1 MARILILSHDVI
13 GARMAGTGIRYW
25 EMARTLAHEHAVVL
39 LAPQSPAL
47 DGIAV
52 PEGVTCGHFV
62 WGDAASLAPAL
73 ATADLVIANG
83 LLLHPF
89 PLLAELAQPLVLD
102 LYDPVALENLEVLR
116 HAPPEQRTQQA
127 ALDRQMLQQQLAG
140 GDFLMCATERQRDL
154 YLGALLAS
162 GQITPML
169 TDSDPTL
176 RHLLDV
182 VPFGV
187 AAEPP
192 QQQAHALRGVLPA
205 IPADAVIVLW
215 TGGLWDWL
223 DPLTLIRAMPA
234 VVAACPQVRLVF
246 LAGSHPGT
254 IQPMQ
259 MPQRAEALA
268 AELGLLDTH
277 IIFYREWVPY
287 AQRADVLL
295 DADIAVSLHRNHLET
310 TYAAVR
316 SRFLDHLW
324 AGLPSVVS
332 AGDAAAALV
341 QSYDLGYTVAPEDE
355 PGVARA
361 LIALAQQPALRQ
373 HHAQQAQQLAPHYRW
388 EQVLT
393 PLRRFC
399 QQPAKRPRPL
409 AAAPPTQMG
418 LAAEEQPMP
427 NQLDELIQR
436 AEQLWQFGNP
446 ADPGGRISRLAR
458 YTFARLLAPVIAQ
471 QRDFNAVSMQIFY
484 TIYAQQQQQQQLA
497 VQLEAL
503 LAQILTIQEDLHR
516 RLDAYER
523 ASQQWFIQHQQ
534 WLEQNIS
541 DLHARIDTVAEHTG
555 VVSEYANV
563 TRRDLDG
570 RIDLLA
576 TTAGDLHDRVTRL
589 TYTMQLLDEA
599 IAAADESS
607 AALAVQL
614 AALQPPS
621 PLPPVPVKPAA
632 PRRTRTRST
641 SAANPD
647 LPAATPP
654 RPARSREKRDPS

>member
-1 MARILILSHDVI
+1 MTILILSHDVI
-13 GARMAGTGIRYW
+13 GTRMAGTGIRYW
-25 EMARTLAHEHAVVL
+25 EMARTLARTHAVLL
-39 LAPQSPAL
+39 LAPQPPAL

-52 PEGVTCGHFV
+52 PDGVTCGHFA
-62 WGDAASLAPAL
+62 WGDPAIIAPAL
-73 ATADLVIANG
+73 AAAELVIANG
-83 LLLHPF
+83 LLLHAF
-89 PLLAELAQPLVLD
+89 PLLADIVQPLVLD

-116 HAPPEQRTQQA
+116 HAPPAQRTQQA
-127 ALDRQMLQQQLAG
+127 ALDQQMLQQQLAV

-154 YLGALLAS
+154 YLGALLAG
-162 GQITPML
+162 GQITPTL
-169 TDSDPTL
+169 TDADPTL
-176 RHLLDV
+176 RRLLDV
-182 VPFGV
+182 VPFGL

-192 QQQAHALRGVLPA
+192 QQQAHALRGVLPS

-246 LAGSHPGT
+246 LAGTHPGT

-287 AQRADVLL
+287 ARRADVLL

-341 QSYDLGYTVAPEDE
+341 QSYDLGYTIAPEDE
-355 PGVARA
+355 QGVARA
-361 LIALAQQPALRQ
+361 LIGLAQQPAMRQ
-373 HHAQQAQQLAPHYRW
+373 HHAQQARQLATRSTW
-388 EQVLT
+388 QQVLA

-399 QQPAKRPRPL
+399 EQPAKRPRPL
-409 AAAPPTQMG
+409 AAAPP
-418 LAAEEQPMP
+418 LPAVPVAEEQPMP
-427 NQLDELIQR
+427 NQLDELIRR
-436 AEQLWQFGNP
+436 AEQLWQFGSP
-446 ADPGGRISRLAR
+446 ADAGGRVSRIAR
-458 YTFARLLAPVIAQ
+458 YTFVRLLAPVVAQ
-471 QRDFNAVSMQIFY
+471 QRDFNAVAMQLFY
-484 TIYAQQQQQQQLA
+484 TMHEQQQQQQQLA

-503 LAQILTIQEDLHR
+503 LAQILTIQDDLHR
-516 RLDAYER
+516 RLDAYEQETQR
-523 ASQQWFIQHQQ
+523 
-534 WLEQNIS
+534 WLAQTIRE
-541 DLHARIDTVAEHTG
+541 LHARIDTVAEQTG
-555 VVSEYANV
+555 VVSDYANT

-576 TTAGDLHDRVTRL
+576 TSTGDLHDRVTRL
-589 TYTMQLLDEA
+589 TYTLQLLDEA

-607 AALAVQL
+607 AALAMQL
-614 AALQPPS
+614 AAMQ
-621 PLPPVPVKPAA
+621 LPPPMPPVAEQPTP
-632 PRRTRTRST
+632 PRRTRTR
-641 SAANPD
+641 NI
-647 LPAATPP
+647 PAASAEQQPSAPSP
-654 RPARSREKRDPS
+654 RTSRSRKKREEP